1 MTTQERAAAVALEV
15 FDALATNPNCWAM
28 HGLPSNEKEKIIRA
42 EIARALVAF
51 VAEPEHVAADGST
64 RKSHYGTGRQPW
76 DDIVDLGWGPAFAA
90 GNVLKYL
97 RRTKDP
103 DADLKKARWYFE
115 WLWKRAA
122 LNSGF
127 LDSDSENDLARLAL
141 ARLRAI
147 LTTDEAAKLKL
158 P

>member
-64 RKSHYGTGRQPW
+64 RKSHYGAGRQPW

-115 WLWKRAA
+115 WL
-122 LNSGF
+122 
-127 LDSDSENDLARLAL
+127 LAKEKSTDPRY
-141 ARLRAI
+141 RVIYELRCL
-147 LTTDEAAKLKL
+147 LTTDEIARLT